1 MSSITA
7 ANLPELFDADG
18 DVVGYALPDHPP
30 ATVRIKFI
38 DRFVNGENV
47 DDLVYRAEWSNG
59 IWAESFTMLAGWAE
73 VHRETMVASS
83 RAKLARV
90 DAALVAA

>member
-7 ANLPELFDADG
+7 TNLPELFNADR
-18 DVVGYALPDHPP
+18 DMVGYALPDHPP
-30 ATVRIKFI
+30 ATVRIKFVPNQ
-38 DRFVNGENV
+38 RHGEP
-47 DDLVYRAEWSNG
+47 DELVYRAEWSNG
-59 IWAESFTMLAGWAE
+59 QWVESFTMLAGWAE

-83 RAKLARV
+83 RANLARV